1 MDSLFHFIFSIIAA
15 LALDLHKKH
24 KFEFVIS
31 AASFAVLIDFDH
43 FLGWDAAYI
52 KPLHNLIVGFLIPLL
67 LFYLAYRY
75 ERSRKFKSIELQK
88 FFLVVMAMLMGH
100 LVADMF
106 YGNIKLFYPI
116 SNQDYS
122 FSTLPFPQPWEK
134 YDFVTTHG
142 IALLFYSIILLF
154 VLFAEDFI
162 KWHEEK
168 HESVKRSIRDVVRDF
183 F

>member
-1 MDSLFHFIFSIIAA
+1 MDSLFHFIFSVIAA

-24 KFEFVIS
+24 RLVFVIS

-52 KPLHNLIVGFLIPLL
+52 KPLHNAWIAILLPLL
-67 LFYLAYRY
+67 LFYVAYRY
-75 ERSRKFKSIELQK
+75 YRNNKKYGIELQK
-88 FFLVVMAMLMGH
+88 FFLVVMAMLAGH

-106 YGNIKLFYPI
+106 YGEIKLFYPL
-116 SNQDYS
+116 SHEGYS
-122 FSTLPFPQPWEK
+122 FSDLPFPRPFEK
-134 YDFVTTHG
+134 YDFITTEG
-142 IALLFYSIILLF
+142 IALLFYSIILLAI
-154 VLFAEDFI
+154 LFAEDFI

-168 HESVKRSIRDVVRDF
+168 HEGVRRSIRDVVREF